1 MTFLLN
7 ELLYRCYDCFS
18 SLIKFWSGERY
29 IEIMFCILM
38 KKVIIMSKIQVTV
51 KTFIPSFNML

>member
-29 IEIMFCILM
+29 IEIVLY
-38 KKVIIMSKIQVTV
+38 
-51 KTFIPSFNML
+51 FNEKSDYYE